1 MHTASESLASTEVVD
16 PLRVPA
22 TGREEDYWVAETN
35 GMTSRRQMAAA
46 SGPYERTITPA
57 IADLRLSIPADLAT
71 DVEEAAAALASFDR
85 YAASA
90 LGPDSPTLGPMSA
103 MLLRTESASSSQ
115 IENLTVSARQL
126 AMAQIEESTS
136 DNARVVAANVAAM
149 EAALRLSD
157 HLDASAILEMHRVL
171 LTAQRD
177 AEQHAGR
184 FRDQLVWVGTSA
196 VSPRGAAHVAP
207 HHERVPGA
215 IEDLVAFMARDD
227 LPVLVQAAI
236 AHAQFETIHPFV
248 DGNGRTGR
256 AIVHALLRSKGLVVS
271 TTAPVSAGLLTD
283 TRAYTDALQAYRRGD
298 AAPIV
303 EQFTRASLFATSSGT
318 RLVDDLTAQLDDA
331 RTALKEMRLRSDAGA
346 WKILPTLVA
355 QPVLNVRFLQDHL
368 GMNQV
373 GAHRALDQLVAAGV
387 LAERTGRRRNRVWQ
401 HAGIVAVL
409 DAYAE
414 GLRRE

>member
-1 MHTASESLASTEVVD
+1 MHTAGESLVSTKDVD
-16 PLRVPA
+16 PLHVPA
-22 TGREEDYWVAETN
+22 TGREEDYWVAETD

-46 SGPYERTITPA
+46 SGPYERTITPP

-90 LGPDSPTLGPMSA
+90 LGPESPTLGPMSTI
-103 MLLRTESASSSQ
+103 LLRTESASSSQ
-115 IENLTVSARQL
+115 IENLTVSAHQL
-126 AMAQIEESTS
+126 AMAQIEESAS
-136 DNARVVAANVAAM
+136 GNARVVAGNVAAM
-149 EAALRLSD
+149 EAALRLAD
-157 HLDASAILEMHRVL
+157 HLDAAAILEMHRVL
-171 LTAQRD
+171 LVAQHD
-177 AEQHAGR
+177 GQQHAGR

-271 TTAPVSAGLLTD
+271 TTAPVSAGLLAD
-283 TRAYTDALQAYRRGD
+283 TRAYTDALQSYRRGD

-303 EQFTRASLFATSSGT
+303 EQLTRAALFATSSGT
-318 RLVDDLTAQLDDA
+318 RLVDDLAAQLDDA

-346 WKILPTLVA
+346 WKVVPALVA
-355 QPVLNVRFLQDHL
+355 QPVVNVRFLQDRL

-373 GAHRALDQLVAAGV
+373 GAHRALDQLVSAGV
-387 LAERTGRRRNRVWQ
+387 LSERTGLRRNRVWR

>member
-1 MHTASESLASTEVVD
+1 MDTASEGAESIGIIDAL
-16 PLRVPA
+16 PVPA
-22 TGREEDYWVAETN
+22 TGHEEDYWVAETN
-35 GMTSRRQMAAA
+35 GMASRRQMAAA
-46 SGPYERTITPA
+46 SGSYKRTITPE
-57 IADLRLSIPADLAT
+57 IADLRLSIPTDLAT
-71 DVEEAAAALASFDR
+71 DIEEAAAALASFDR

-90 LGPDSPTLGPMSA
+90 LGPDSPTLGPMSTI
-103 MLLRTESASSSQ
+103 LLRTESASSSQ

-136 DNARVVAANVAAM
+136 DNARAVAANVSAM
-149 EAALRLSD
+149 EAALRLAD
-157 HLDASAILEMHRVL
+157 HLDAAAILEMHRVL
-171 LTAQRD
+171 VIAQRGG
-177 AEQHAGR
+177 EEHAGR

-196 VSPRGAAHVAP
+196 VSPRGATHVAP

-215 IEDLVAFMARDD
+215 IEDLVTFMARDD

-256 AIVHALLRSKGLVVS
+256 AIVHAMLRSKGLVVS

-283 TRAYTDALQAYRRGD
+283 TRTYTDALQAYRRGD

-303 EQFTRASLFATSSGT
+303 EQFTRASLFAASSGT
-318 RLVDDLTAQLDDA
+318 RLVDDLAAQLEDA
-331 RTALKEMRLRSDAGA
+331 RAALKEMRLRSNAGA
-346 WKILPTLVA
+346 WKVLPALVA
-355 QPVLNVRFLQDHL
+355 QPVVNVRFLQDHL

-373 GAHRALDQLVAAGV
+373 GAHRALDQLVSAGV
-387 LAERTGRRRNRVWQ
+387 LFERTGQRRNRIWQ

-409 DAYAE
+409 DAYAA

>member
-1 MHTASESLASTEVVD
+1 
-16 PLRVPA
+16 
-22 TGREEDYWVAETN
+22 
-35 GMTSRRQMAAA
+35 
-46 SGPYERTITPA
+46 
-57 IADLRLSIPADLAT
+57 
-71 DVEEAAAALASFDR
+71 
-85 YAASA
+85 
-90 LGPDSPTLGPMSA
+90 
-103 MLLRTESASSSQ
+103 
-115 IENLTVSARQL
+115 
-126 AMAQIEESTS
+126 MAQIEESTS
-136 DNARVVAANVAAM
+136 DNARVVAANVSAM
-149 EAALRLSD
+149 EAALRLAD

-171 LTAQRD
+171 LIAQRD

-207 HHERVPGA
+207 HHERAPGA

-248 DGNGRTGR
+248 DGNGRTAR

-318 RLVDDLTAQLDDA
+318 RLVDELTAQLDDA

-346 WKILPTLVA
+346 WKVLPTLVA
-355 QPVLNVRFLQDHL
+355 QPVLNVRFLQAHL

-414 GLRRE
+414 DLRRE

>member
-1 MHTASESLASTEVVD
+1 MHTASAGAASPRGVD
-16 PLRVPA
+16 SFPVPA
-22 TGREEDYWVAETN
+22 TGREEDYWVAEAN
-35 GMTSRRQMAAA
+35 GMTPRRQMAAA
-46 SGPYERTITPA
+46 SGPYERTITPE

-90 LGPDSPTLGPMSA
+90 LGPDSPTLGPMSTI
-103 MLLRTESASSSQ
+103 LLRTESASSSQ

-126 AMAQIEESTS
+126 AMAQIAESTS
-136 DNARVVAANVAAM
+136 DNARVVAANVSAM
-149 EAALRLSD
+149 EAALRLAH
-157 HLDASAILEMHRVL
+157 HLDAAAILEMHRVL
-171 LTAQRD
+171 LIAQRD
-177 AEQHAGR
+177 TEQHAGR

-303 EQFTRASLFATSSGT
+303 EQLTRASLFAASSGS
-318 RLVDDLTAQLDDA
+318 RLVDDLAAQLDDA
-331 RTALKEMRLRSDAGA
+331 RTALRQVRLRSDAGA
-346 WKILPTLVA
+346 WKVLPALVA
-355 QPVLNVRFLQDHL
+355 QPVVNVRFLQDHV

-373 GAHRALDQLVAAGV
+373 GAHRALDQLVSAGV
-387 LAERTGRRRNRVWQ
+387 LVERTGLRRNRVWQ

-414 GLRRE
+414 SLRRE